1 MDENKE
7 KDKKKDPQKTALLI
21 YVKYQ
26 RKLNEKLD
34 KLIFL
39 AKGILISVCL
49 LIVTVIVM
57 MLLTH

>member
-39 AKGILISVCL
+39 A
-49 LIVTVIVM
+49 
-57 MLLTH
+57 